1 LMVRRIRK
9 RGKSPKIVGIEEYTL
24 PPPVVLQVFNF
35 PLAEYAS
42 IGSLLDKVSK
52 IEQLRSTLFV
62 LLNRLASG
70 DVTDARIAT
79 EAGRLAAEIVVAS
92 ASADT
97 SYQLISKKLPRNVVE
112 AGSLLR
118 LVIRLAAAAGILHQ
132 LGKKEESFRL
142 LKLAKL
148 EVHNLQ
154 NARKVYKDVDKW
166 IWLSTCIGDDLVVLL
181 NEYEKGAVG
190 LADIIREV
198 GLLLKQEI
206 DFSRKALNAIKPA
219 TKIADVK
226 RTLDE
231 CEEVLKREI
240 LEKFQ
245 V

>member
-1 LMVRRIRK
+1 MVRHIRRK
-9 RGKSPKIVGIEEYTL
+9 GKSPKILGIKEYRL
-24 PPPVVLQVFNF
+24 RPPVVLQVFNF

-52 IEQLRSTLFV
+52 IEQLRSALSM

-70 DVTDARIAT
+70 DVTDARMAT
-79 EAGRLAAEIVVAS
+79 EAGRLAADIVVAS

-97 SYQLISKKLPRNVVE
+97 SYQLISKKLPGNVVE
-112 AGSLLR
+112 AGSSMK

-132 LGKKEESFRL
+132 LGKKEESLHL
-142 LKLAKL
+142 LRLAKL
-148 EVHNLQ
+148 EVNNLQ
-154 NARKVYKDVDKW
+154 NARKVYKDVDRW

-206 DFSRKALNAIKPA
+206 DFARKALGAIKPA
-219 TKIADVK
+219 NKITDVMK
-226 RTLDE
+226 TLDE
-231 CEEVLKREI
+231 CEEVLKREV

>member
-1 LMVRRIRK
+1 MVRRLRRK
-9 RGKSPKIVGIEEYTL
+9 GKSPKILGIKEYRL
-24 PPPVVLQVFNF
+24 RPPVVLQVFNF

-70 DVTDARIAT
+70 DVTDAWMAT
-79 EAGRLAAEIVVAS
+79 EAARLAAEIVVAS

-118 LVIRLAAAAGILHQ
+118 LVIRLAAAAGVLHQ

-154 NARKVYKDVDKW
+154 NARKVYNEVDKW
-166 IWLSTCIGDDLVVLL
+166 IWLSTYIGDDLVVLL

-206 DFSRKALNAIKPA
+206 DFSRKALGAIKPA
-219 TKIADVK
+219 SKITDVMK
-226 RTLDE
+226 TLDE
-231 CEEVLKREI
+231 SEEILIREV

>member
-1 LMVRRIRK
+1 MVRRLRRK
-9 RGKSPKIVGIEEYTL
+9 GKSPKILGVKEYRL
-24 PPPVVLQVFNF
+24 RPPVVLQVFNF

-70 DVTDARIAT
+70 DVTDARMAT

-118 LVIRLAAAAGILHQ
+118 LVIRLAAAAGVLHQ

-142 LKLAKL
+142 LRLAKL

-154 NARKVYKDVDKW
+154 NARKVYNEVDKW
-166 IWLSTCIGDDLVVLL
+166 IWLSTYIGDDLVILL
-181 NEYEKGAVG
+181 NEYEKGAIG

-206 DFSRKALNAIKPA
+206 DFSRKALNAVKPA

-231 CEEVLKREI
+231 CEEVLKREV

>member
-1 LMVRRIRK
+1 MVRRLRRK
-9 RGKSPKIVGIEEYTL
+9 GKSPKILGIKEYSL
-24 PPPVVLQVFNF
+24 RPPVVLQVFNF

-52 IEQLRSTLFV
+52 IEQLRSALFV

-70 DVTDARIAT
+70 DVTDARMAT
-79 EAGRLAAEIVVAS
+79 EAGRLAADIVVAS

-97 SYQLISKKLPRNVVE
+97 SYQLISKKLPGNVVE
-112 AGSLLR
+112 AGSSMK
-118 LVIRLAAAAGILHQ
+118 LVIRLAAAAGILYQ
-132 LGKKEESFRL
+132 LGKKEESLHL
-142 LKLAKL
+142 LRLAKL
-148 EVHNLQ
+148 EVNNLQ
-154 NARKVYKDVDKW
+154 NAREVYKDVDKW
-166 IWLSTCIGDDLVVLL
+166 IWLSTYIGDDLVILL

-206 DFSRKALNAIKPA
+206 DFSRKALGAIKPA
-219 TKIADVK
+219 NKITDVMK
-226 RTLDE
+226 TLDE
-231 CEEVLKREI
+231 CEEVLKREV

>member
-1 LMVRRIRK
+1 MVRHIRRK
-9 RGKSPKIVGIEEYTL
+9 GKSPKILGIKEYRL
-24 PPPVVLQVFNF
+24 RPPIVLQVFNF

-52 IEQLRSTLFV
+52 IEQLRSALFM

-70 DVTDARIAT
+70 DVTDARMAT
-79 EAGRLAAEIVVAS
+79 EAGRLAADIVVAS

-97 SYQLISKKLPRNVVE
+97 SYQLISKKLPGNVVE
-112 AGSLLR
+112 AGSSMK

-132 LGKKEESFRL
+132 LGKKEESLHL
-142 LKLAKL
+142 LRLAKL
-148 EVHNLQ
+148 EVNNLQ
-154 NARKVYKDVDKW
+154 NARKVYKDVDRW

-206 DFSRKALNAIKPA
+206 DFSRKALGAIKPA
-219 TKIADVK
+219 NKITDVMK
-226 RTLDE
+226 TLDE
-231 CEEVLKREI
+231 CEEVLKREV

>member
-1 LMVRRIRK
+1 MVRRLRRK
-9 RGKSPKIVGIEEYTL
+9 GKSPKILGIKEYRL
-24 PPPVVLQVFNF
+24 RPPVVLQVFNF

-70 DVTDARIAT
+70 DVTDAWMAT
-79 EAGRLAAEIVVAS
+79 EAARLAAEIVVAS

-118 LVIRLAAAAGILHQ
+118 LVIRLATAAGVLHQ

-154 NARKVYKDVDKW
+154 NARKVYNEVDKW
-166 IWLSTCIGDDLVVLL
+166 IWLSTYIGDDLVVLL

>member
-1 LMVRRIRK
+1 MVRRLRRK
-9 RGKSPKIVGIEEYTL
+9 GKSLKILGIKEYRL
-24 PPPVVLQVFNF
+24 RPPVVLQVFNF

-70 DVTDARIAT
+70 DVTDARMAT
-79 EAGRLAAEIVVAS
+79 EAARLAAEIVVAS

-118 LVIRLAAAAGILHQ
+118 LVIRLAAAAGVLHQ

-154 NARKVYKDVDKW
+154 NARKVYNEVDKW
-166 IWLSTCIGDDLVVLL
+166 IWLSTYIGDDLVVLL